1 MAKAKKTATK
11 KTSGKAKGK
20 PRIAVL
26 LNRGSEHRVM
36 CADTWAR
43 LRKGFEVVSEIPE
56 KWTPEAA
63 RKILE
68 GADGVITGWGSPSLT
83 EELLE
88 VAPKLKILAHSAGS
102 VKPVVS
108 EAIWKKKIIVTSA
121 ASCLAY
127 PVAEMA
133 LGCLIFGLRGI
144 LRAAAA
150 TRKEGGW
157 RNDHPDTNSIY
168 RHTVGV
174 VGAGFVGRLLLGH
187 LQRFEANVLLHDPFI
202 SEADARKLGARKASL
217 EEIAKS
223 ADAVTLHAPDIDA
236 TAGMIS
242 ASFIDALRPGCV
254 FVNTA
259 RGRLVDEAALIARLQ
274 KGDLYAFLDV
284 THPEPPAADNPL
296 RQMPNVVL
304 TPHIAGA
311 GQYLRNGF
319 QAVSELE
326 RVFSGKKPEYG
337 VTEAMLA
344 KMA

>member
-1 MAKAKKTATK
+1 MAKKKTAGK
-11 KTSGKAKGK
+11 KTAGKKSGAK

-26 LNRGSEHRVM
+26 LSRGSESRVM
-36 CADTWAR
+36 CPDAWAR
-43 LRKGFEVVSEIPE
+43 LRKGFEVATETPE
-56 KWTPEAA
+56 SWTPDAA
-63 RKILE
+63 KRVLA
-68 GADGVITGWGSPSLT
+68 GADGVITGWGTPALT
-83 EELLE
+83 ADLLE
-88 VAPKLKILAHSAGS
+88 AAPKLRILAHSAGS

-108 EAIWKKKIIVTSA
+108 EAIWKRKVIVTSA

-144 LRAAAA
+144 LTSAAA
-150 TRKEGGW
+150 TQRDGGW
-157 RNDHPDTNSIY
+157 NNNHPGTNSIY
-168 RHTVGV
+168 RRTIGV
-174 VGAGFVGRLLLGH
+174 VGAGFVGRLVLGH
-187 LQRFEANVLLHDPFI
+187 LQRFEAEVLVHDPFL
-202 SEADARKLGARKASL
+202 SEVDARKLGARKAGL
-217 EEIAKS
+217 DEIAQR

-236 TAGMIS
+236 TAGMIN
-242 ASFIDALRPGCV
+242 AAFLGALKPGCI

-274 KGDLYAFLDV
+274 KGDLFAFLDV

-296 RQMPNVVL
+296 RRMANVVL

-319 QAVSELE
+319 QAISELE
-326 RVFSGKKPEYG
+326 RAFSGKKPKYG